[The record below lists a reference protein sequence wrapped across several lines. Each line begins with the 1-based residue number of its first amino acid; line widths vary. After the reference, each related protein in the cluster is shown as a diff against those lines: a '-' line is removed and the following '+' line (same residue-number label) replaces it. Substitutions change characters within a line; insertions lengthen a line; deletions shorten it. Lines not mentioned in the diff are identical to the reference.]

1 MWACDHKNAGWKPA
15 LPRVIGRIG
24 DAMGR
29 DEILPGTLALLI
41 LRTLARGGEM
51 HGFEIAR
58 SIQQISQDVL
68 QVEEGSL
75 YPALQRMLVK
85 GWVKAEWGVTD
96 ENRRA
101 RYYRMTPAGKKQME
115 AETEQFERV
124 MGAIVRVIQ
133 TAG

>member
-1 MWACDHKNAGWKPA
+1 M
-15 LPRVIGRIG
+15 
-24 DAMGR
+24 MGR
-29 DEILPGTLALLI
+29 EEILPGTLALLI
-41 LRTLARGGEM
+41 LRTLARGGVM

-85 GWVKAEWGVTD
+85 GWVKAEWGVTE

-101 RYYRMTPAGKKQME
+101 RYYRMTPAGRKQMDM
-115 AETEQFERV
+115 ETEQFERV

-133 TAG
+133 TA

>member
-1 MWACDHKNAGWKPA
+1 MN
-15 LPRVIGRIG
+15 
-24 DAMGR
+24 R
-29 DEILPGTLALLI
+29 DELLPGTLALLI
-41 LRTLARGGEM
+41 LRTLARGQEM

-58 SIQQISQDVL
+58 SIQEISQDVL

-85 GWVKAEWGVTD
+85 GWVKAEWGATD

-101 RYYRMTPAGKKQME
+101 RYYKLTPAGKKQME
-115 AETEQFERV
+115 VETQQFERV

-133 TAG
+133 TA